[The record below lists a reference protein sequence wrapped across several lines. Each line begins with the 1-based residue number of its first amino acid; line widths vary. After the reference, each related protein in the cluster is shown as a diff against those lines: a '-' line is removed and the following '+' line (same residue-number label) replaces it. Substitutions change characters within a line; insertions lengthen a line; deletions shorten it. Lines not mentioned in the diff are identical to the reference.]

1 MFGRKKK
8 EAHSSSYTVDFSKQ
22 NPSPPL
28 QTANDLDIEPEMED
42 LSSIDKL
49 YDYLSEI
56 MEDDDQWTV
65 TESGFDEEGYVN
77 YTVIHK
83 SKPITVNFNSYE
95 NENEAIIQIAGE
107 DVEAIIG
114 YDLASDLADK
124 IYYVIANA
132 VDLLEEEREVRNN
145 ESAQRFLDILGYGE
159 KS

>member
-8 EAHSSSYTVDFSKQ
+8 ETHSASYTVEFSKQ
-22 NPSPPL
+22 NSTPPL
-28 QTANDLDIEPEMED
+28 SAAPDLEIEPEMEET
-42 LSSIDKL
+42 SSIDKL
-49 YDYLSEI
+49 YDHLSEI

-65 TESGFDEEGYVN
+65 TESGFDDEGYVN

-107 DVEAIIG
+107 DVENIIG
-114 YDLASDLADK
+114 YDLAADLADK
-124 IYYVIANA
+124 IYYIIANA

>member
-8 EAHSSSYTVDFSKQ
+8 ETHSSSYTVDFAKQ
-22 NPSPPL
+22 NSSPPM
-28 QTANDLDIEPEMED
+28 QPNPDLEIEPEMED

-56 MEDDDQWTV
+56 MEDDDQWSV

-95 NENEAIIQIAGE
+95 GDNEAEILIAGE
-107 DVEAIIG
+107 DVETIIG

-124 IYYVIANA
+124 IYYVIANT

-159 KS
+159 PS